1 LKRRNLIIAACFL
14 VYIAIIILPPIIH
27 HYIYPNMGVDFPSNI
42 GYFANANLWAITYYA
57 YVYIGYPLR
66 WVHYL
71 TGFQYYQIYLWFSYA
86 ILVLV
91 GYCWY
96 FVLSKLV
103 NYIAGLAALGLIFVC
118 AMGLAWQFSFG
129 GIFDMMNIGIIL
141 PFLLYFF
148 IKWYQQRKKYQL
160 VVSLILVFVFGNFH
174 YNGIY
179 LAPVVTGCLVL
190 YYGYSLYKKYR
201 IDQKLV
207 YVLLSFITI
216 GIVDQCALM
225 NPARLAVGIYKS
237 YHYIVAGRLETYIY
251 YASVGLVLLAFLL
264 LTIYRKKKRDFSFWS
279 LIGFLLIVGINLALA
294 YFIFKKESNDMV
306 FTGAASIP
314 SVNAA
319 EKLPLIFVLT
329 LLDPFVLVLLGF
341 AIYTVWGKVKEQK
354 PLLLILGVTIIAW
367 LGIVL
372 ATVICS
378 SDRTLYDVSTIVAL
392 FTAILVGVAW
402 KSSFIKYAL
411 LIVIFVGMVNFL
423 PQWFKDTS
431 AVKQVD
437 KEAFAYLN
445 TLNDTTYTV
454 SWQVY
459 PSIYNLYIE
468 EQYEQ
473 NSEQLLITRSV
484 EMLPNL
490 NSLPYGI
497 NGTDGF
503 ILLKTFTDEGITVSI
518 YEGEK

>member
-1 LKRRNLIIAACFL
+1 LKRRLIIIASFIL
-14 VYIAIIILPPIIH
+14 YVAIIIFPPIFH

-42 GYFANANLWAITYYA
+42 GYLTNSNLWGITYYA

-66 WVHYL
+66 WIHYL

-118 AMGLAWQFSFG
+118 AMGLSWQFSFG
-129 GIFDMMNIGIIL
+129 GTFDMMNIGIIL

-148 IKWYQQRKKYQL
+148 IRWYQQRKKYQL
-160 VVSLILVFVFGNFH
+160 VLSLILVFIFGNFH
-174 YNGIY
+174 YNGLY
-179 LAPVVTGCLVL
+179 FAPIAVTCLVL
-190 YYGYSLYKKYR
+190 YYGYSLYKKSH
-201 IDQKLV
+201 IDQKLI

-216 GIVDQCALM
+216 NIVDQCALI
-225 NPARLAVGIYKS
+225 NPARLAVGIYWT
-237 YHYIVAGRLETYIY
+237 YHYIVAGRLETILY
-251 YASVGLVLLAFLL
+251 YGSVGLVLLAFSLL
-264 LTIYRKKKRDFSFWS
+264 SIYRKKKFSVWS
-279 LIGFLLIVGINLALA
+279 LIGFLAIVGINLILA
-294 YFIFKKESNDMV
+294 FSIFKIESNDMV

-314 SVNAA
+314 PSNAA
-319 EKLPLIFVLT
+319 EKLPLIFIFT
-329 LLDPFVLVLLGF
+329 LIDPFVLVLLGF

-354 PLLLILGVTIIAW
+354 PLLLILGVTSVTW
-367 LGIVL
+367 LGIVI

-378 SDRTLYDVSTIVAL
+378 ADRTLYDVATIVAL
-392 FTAILVGVAW
+392 LTAVLVGMTW
-402 KSSFIKYAL
+402 KSSFIRYAL
-411 LIVIFVGMVNFL
+411 LVVVFVGMVNFL

-437 KEAFAYLN
+437 KEAFVYLN

-459 PSIYNLYIE
+459 PSIYNLYIKE
-468 EQYEQ
+468 KYEQ
-473 NSEQLLITRSV
+473 NSQQLLITRSV

-490 NSLPYGI
+490 NTIPNGI

-503 ILLKTFTDEGITVSI
+503 TLEKSFIKDGITVSI
-518 YEGEK
+518 YKGER